1 MISAALGGY
10 LELLL
15 ELQKYSDPALYISP
29 PAGEEGAQE
38 DDEYEVVD
46 KTEL

>member
-10 LELLL
+10 LDLLL
-15 ELQKYSDPALYISP
+15 QLQKYSDPKLYVKL
-29 PAGEEGAQE
+29 PAEEEGAQD